1 MNQDQLRQHSKEE
14 ARRAI
19 LQFLYDAGGK
29 FRAKR
34 VRIVLARMSIC
45 NMLWSEYVDNLDHL
59 VRKELIRIFPADAR
73 RELSV
78 DEQGD
83 YMDLVRRMSFDDVEC
98 EMVTVRIRD
107 KGRDFIEGNAPDV
120 KGVATE

>member
-1 MNQDQLRQHSKEE
+1 MINVKQISKEE
-14 ARRAI
+14 QRRAI

-34 VRIVLARMSIC
+34 VRRALANVGIC

-59 VRKELIRIFPADAR
+59 VRKELIRIFPADVNG
-73 RELSV
+73 ELSV
-78 DEQGD
+78 DKQGD
-83 YMDLVRRMSFDDVEC
+83 YMDLVRRMKWDDAEVDL
-98 EMVTVRIRD
+98 VVVRIRER
-107 KGRDFIEGNAPDV
+107 GRDFMEGNAPDV